1 MAFPCGLVS
10 TNANPKERIR
20 DRTMPNSRLA
30 LLSSMPIAAA
40 LLVGGVRAAPDD
52 VVQGAN
58 GGATAAEGRIVEP
71 RMAAGP
77 AHAFDQVILPGFPS
91 VAAAQTQLVAR
102 MELYLAMVD
111 RTCQI
116 SEEERTKLRLAAS
129 TDIKRIIDS
138 AEDLRRR
145 LVNARDGRAELAQ
158 SSEDRQTLQARLNR
172 GPFGESSLVG
182 KTSHN
187 SLNAE
192 QRAKYEAYYI
202 ERQQEHYRVAIEATL
217 LGLEDVVPMTGDQ
230 HDALVNLLLTESP
243 PPRIRGVLDDT
254 YVRYQLA
261 TLPELSIRAQL
272 DKRQA
277 DLLEAQLSTVRNA
290 RPLLIEQ
297 GLIVAGD
304 VEHTIEEAKKL
315 PQHYRLIEE

>member
-1 MAFPCGLVS
+1 
-10 TNANPKERIR
+10 
-20 DRTMPNSRLA
+20 MPNACLA
-30 LLSSMPIAAA
+30 LLNSMPIAAA
-40 LLVGGVRAAPDD
+40 LLVGVVRAAPDD

-58 GGATAAEGRIVEP
+58 GGGGGAAAAEGRIFEP

-91 VAAAQTQLVAR
+91 IAAAHTQLVTR

-145 LVNARDGRAELAQ
+145 LVNARGGRAELAQ
-158 SSEDRQTLQARLNR
+158 SSEDRQTLQSRLNP

-182 KTSHN
+182 KTLHN

-192 QRAKYEAYYI
+192 QLAKYEAHCV
-202 ERQQEHYRVAIEATL
+202 ERQREHYRTAIEATL
-217 LGLEDVVPMTGDQ
+217 LGLEDVVPMTGNQ
-230 HDALVNLLLTESP
+230 HDALINLLLTETP
-243 PPRIRGVLDDT
+243 PPRIRGPLDDT

-261 TLPELSIRAQL
+261 TLPESSIRAQL

-277 DLLEAQLSTVRNA
+277 DLLEAQVSTARNA
-290 RPLLIEQ
+290 RSLLIKQ

-304 VEHTIEEAKKL
+304 VEQAIEEAKKL
-315 PQHYRLIEE
+315 PQNYRLIEE